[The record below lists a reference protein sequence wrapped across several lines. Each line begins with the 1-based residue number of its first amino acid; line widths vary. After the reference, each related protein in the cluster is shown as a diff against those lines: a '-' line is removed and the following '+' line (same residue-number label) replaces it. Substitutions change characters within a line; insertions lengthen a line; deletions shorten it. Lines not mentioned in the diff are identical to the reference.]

1 MDISSKKRAIK
12 IIVRILIAVIV
23 FFLLFCTALF
33 LSGLSRSRRAE
44 NIIINSSAP
53 WVCEGEDYTVRLYS
67 VNSLPDKPEYEGMLE
82 GGSNLMLILESEGQT
97 YTYIGGCMP
106 GNFLS
111 QSIDLYPAEKTHN
124 IITDE
129 TPEIS
134 GRVTVGLIGS
144 RMYFKV
150 NKCTDTH
157 FAAISD
163 SAFVF
168 TNTED

>member
-1 MDISSKKRAIK
+1 MDTSSKKRAVK

-23 FFLLFCTALF
+23 FFLLFYTALF

-44 NIIINSSAP
+44 NIIINSSTP
-53 WVCEGEDYTVRLYS
+53 WVCEGDGYIVRLYS
-67 VNSLPDKPEYEGMLE
+67 VNSLPDVSEYHSLFE
-82 GGSNLMLILESEGQT
+82 SDSYLMLILQSEGQT

-111 QSIDLYPAEKTHN
+111 QSIDLYPADG
-124 IITDE
+124 IGDVITEE
-129 TPEIS
+129 TPGLS
-134 GRVTVGLIGS
+134 GRITVGLIGS

-157 FAAISD
+157 FAEISD
-163 SAFVF
+163 TAFVF
-168 TNTED
+168 TNTGE